1 MNNRGQI
8 MGFGFIM
15 GIVML
20 VVAVL
25 LITSFWPVIQDQFD
39 GLRDQDELNCYSS
52 TDLCN
57 DLVGGFV
64 GIGSNTTCYNESAGN
79 SHTTTCAMLSIGP
92 PLILIML
99 ILGAIGLIMRSGQP
113 SLQPQ
118 YQGY

>member
-1 MNNRGQI
+1 MMNNKGQM

-25 LITSFWPVIQDQFD
+25 LITAFWPTIQDSFD
-39 GLRDQDELNCYSS
+39 DLRDQDDLNCKS
-52 TDLCN
+52 TVDIC
-57 DLVGGFV
+57 G
-64 GIGSNTTCYNESAGN
+64 GIGSNVTCYNESLGN

-99 ILGAIGLIMRSGQP
+99 IMGAIGLLMRGGGQQ
-113 SLQPQ
+113 QPQ
-118 YQGY
+118 QPVYPGY

>member
-1 MNNRGQI
+1 MINNKGQ

-39 GLRDQDELNCYSS
+39 GLRDQDELNCKSS
-52 TDLCN
+52 SDIC
-57 DLVGGFV
+57 G
-64 GIGSNTTCYNESAGN
+64 GIGSNTTCYNVTVGN

-99 ILGAIGLIMRSGQP
+99 ILGAIGLIMKGGQP
-113 SLQPQ
+113 QQQTPA
-118 YQGY
+118 YPGY

>member
-1 MNNRGQI
+1 MMNSKGQ
-8 MGFGFIM
+8 MGFSFIM

-39 GLRDQDELNCYSS
+39 GLRHQTELNCKS
-52 TDLCN
+52 TADVC
-57 DLVGGFV
+57 GGV
-64 GIGSNTTCYNESAGN
+64 GSNTTCYNETLGN

-99 ILGAIGLIMRSGQP
+99 ILGAVGLIIRGDHQQQP
-113 SLQPQ
+113 PQ
-118 YQGY
+118 YSGYPGY

>member
-1 MNNRGQI
+1 MNNRGQ
-8 MGFGFIM
+8 MGFSFIM

-25 LITSFWPVIQDQFD
+25 LITSFWPVIQDSFD
-39 GLRDQDELNCYSS
+39 GLRNQDELNCKS
-52 TDLCN
+52 TVDICN
-57 DLVGGFV
+57 DDVVGYV
-64 GIGSNTTCYNESAGN
+64 GIGSNTTCYNSTAGN

-99 ILGAIGLIMRSGQP
+99 ILGAIAMIMNPGQSSP
-113 SLQPQ
+113 QPQ

>member
-1 MNNRGQI
+1 MNNKGQI

-25 LITSFWPVIQDQFD
+25 LITSFWPTIQDSFD
-39 GLRDQDELNCYSS
+39 ALRHQDELNCKS
-52 TDLCN
+52 TTDIC
-57 DLVGGFV
+57 G
-64 GIGSNTTCYNESAGN
+64 GIGSNTTCYNESVGN
-79 SHTTTCAMLSIGP
+79 SHTTTCSMLSIGP

-113 SLQPQ
+113 SLQQPQ
-118 YQGY
+118 YSGY